1 MVSVSTHVLDG
12 AAGGPRIG
20 VSVVLET
27 ADGILVGSGSTDA
40 AGRVPE
46 LATGLPRGRYRL
58 RWTLDDRRDFVS
70 EVAVVVELAEDR
82 HYHLPLL
89 ASGASAVSYLGV

>member
-12 AAGGPRIG
+12 AGGGPRAG
-20 VSVVLET
+20 VAVALEDL
-27 ADGILVGSGSTDA
+27 DGMPVGAATTDA
-40 AGRVPE
+40 AGRAAQV
-46 LATGLPRGRYRL
+46 ATGLAPGRYRL
-58 RWTLDDRRDFVS
+58 RWMLDGFLR
-70 EVAVVVELAEDR
+70 EVAVVVDLAEDR